1 MHTNTIKYHQ
11 IPTCHLESRWVE
23 SICESWRMLETWMH
37 RLSPTPFT
45 HAFTGRPLWLLEV
58 VTYEPQDPRAKCGSQ
73 ICQAEFLIS
82 YFSCAITLHTWAARV
97 WQGAYQP
104 PHTSC
109 QSDHISPP
117 FIENDRELESLFS
130 RCSNRGWGGA
140 RDRFAT
146 IQGHASRP
154 GSEDAERQQHF
165 CTILDNLNRL
175 VSLLEKR
182 TRRAG
187 CGFIFHLSNLPG

>member
-1 MHTNTIKYHQ
+1 MPFGSIW
-11 IPTCHLESRWVE
+11 SRVNLWNLKDVGYVGD
-23 SICESWRMLETWMH
+23 LDA
-37 RLSPTPFT
+37 PPFT
-45 HAFTGRPLWLLEV
+45 HSIFTQAFTGRPLWLLEV

-73 ICQAEFLIS
+73 IC
-82 YFSCAITLHTWAARV
+82 HTWAARV

-109 QSDHISPP
+109 QSHHISPP

-154 GSEDAERQQHF
+154 GWEDAERQQHF
-165 CTILDNLNRL
+165 GTVLDNLNRL

-187 CGFIFHLSNLPG
+187 CGFTFHLSNLPG

>member
-1 MHTNTIKYHQ
+1 
-11 IPTCHLESRWVE
+11 
-23 SICESWRMLETWMH
+23 MLETWMH

-109 QSDHISPP
+109 QSHHISPP
-117 FIENDRELESLFS
+117 FIENDTELESLFS

-146 IQGHASRP
+146 IQGHASRLLHH
-154 GSEDAERQQHF
+154 SWQSQQTGF
-165 CTILDNLNRL
+165 FIGKTYSAGRL
-175 VSLLEKR
+175 RIYISPLQLARIAMHSSRSIWTSGYASKTLGWSWLVDRLADS
-182 TRRAG
+182 
-187 CGFIFHLSNLPG
+187 